1 MLLIF
6 RNISFVHPF
15 FFLLLLL
22 IPAIGAWYYFRH
34 NERYAN
40 LRVSTLDSIKGL
52 DSWKGKLRILLPI
65 LRALAFL
72 MLIIALARPQETLK
86 EEEINAE
93 GIDIMMIMDLSS
105 SMLAQD
111 FKPDRLEVSKA
122 VATEFVEKRSF
133 DRLGLVVFAGEAFSQ
148 CPLTTD
154 HGVIKQ
160 FISELSCGLLED
172 GTAIGMGLAT
182 AVNRL
187 KDSKSKSKV
196 VILLT
201 DGDNNAG
208 YVQPKTAAEIAREF
222 GVKVYT
228 IGVGSR
234 GRALA
239 PVSRRANGQYI
250 FGLATVQIDEALLT
264 EIAKM
269 TGGRYFRADSAEKLE
284 QIYGYIDK
292 LEKTEIEVT
301 TIRRYTEVFH
311 NFALAALIFIFLEI
325 LLRYTI
331 FRTIP

>member
-6 RNISFVHPF
+6 RNISFVDPF
-15 FFLLLLL
+15 FFVLLLLL
-22 IPAIGAWYYFRH
+22 PAIGAWFYFRRP
-34 NERYAN
+34 ERHAN
-40 LRVSTLDSIKGL
+40 LKISTLGSIKGL
-52 DSWKGKLRILLPI
+52 SSWKGKLRVLLPI
-65 LRALAFL
+65 LRALAF
-72 MLIIALARPQETLK
+72 IALVIVLARPQRTLK

-93 GIDIMMIMDLSS
+93 GIDIMMVMDLSS

-122 VATEFVEKRSF
+122 VAAAFVEKRSF

-154 HGVIKQ
+154 HGVIKL
-160 FISELSCGLLED
+160 FLSELTCGMLED

-187 KDSKSKSKV
+187 KDSESKSKV

-228 IGVGSR
+228 VGVGSR

-239 PVSRRANGQYI
+239 PVSRRSNGQYI

-284 QIYGYIDK
+284 QIYALIDQM
-292 LEKTEIEVT
+292 EKTEIEVT
-301 TIRRYTEVFH
+301 TIRRYTEIFH
-311 NFALAALIFIFLEI
+311 NFALAALIFIFLELI
-325 LLRYTI
+325 LRYTI